1 MLTTDIGPKIVVI
14 GGGTGSFTVLSG
26 LKNYA
31 ENITALVSMADDGG
45 STRQLIDE
53 YGVLPPGDVRQ
64 CLVALSKSPK
74 VRELFN
80 YRFSDGSFDGHS
92 FGNLFLTALEK
103 MTGNFSDGVELAG
116 KVLKIVGKVEPI
128 TLDKVVLCMKSGGH
142 ITRHERNIDDKE
154 FKTLRPKLWLEP
166 KTQLNPV
173 ALSVV
178 KRSDI
183 IVLAPGSLYTSLGAA
198 LVVPGLG
205 AALKKSHARV
215 VYFCNLVNKP
225 GQTDNFSVED
235 HADELER
242 MAGAKILD
250 LVVYNNRQ
258 PTPELLSRYANDGEL
273 PVEYTGRTDRKYKGL
288 DLMSKKIWKGQKGDK
303 LKRTLIRH
311 DPDKLARQIMR
322 LYFS

>member
-1 MLTTDIGPKIVVI
+1 MNPTDLGPKIVVV

-45 STRQLIDE
+45 STRQLMDE

-64 CLVALSKSPK
+64 CLVALSRSPQ
-74 VRELFN
+74 VRQLFN

-103 MTGNFSDGVELAG
+103 MTGNFTDGVELAG
-116 KVLKIVGKVEPI
+116 KILKIVGKVEPL
-128 TLDKVVLCMKSGGH
+128 TLDKVVLCMKSAGRT
-142 ITRHERNIDDKE
+142 TRHERNIDDKT
-154 FKTLRPKLWLEP
+154 FDAPRPELWLEP
-166 KTQLNPV
+166 QTEPNPM
-173 ALSVV
+173 ALAAV
-178 KRSDI
+178 KKADI
-183 IVLAPGSLYTSLGAA
+183 VVLAPGSLYTSLGAA
-198 LVVPGLG
+198 LVVPTLG
-205 AALKKSHARV
+205 AALKKSRARV

-225 GQTDNFSVED
+225 GQTDDFSVED

-242 MAGAKILD
+242 LAGVKFLD
-250 LVVYNNRQ
+250 LVIYNNRRPSNEQ
-258 PTPELLSRYANDGEL
+258 LSRYANDGEL
-273 PVEYTGRTDRKYKGL
+273 PVEYSGRSDRRYKGV
-288 DLMSKKIWKGQKGDK
+288 DLVSKKAWKTQKGDK